1 MYMKREFGVF
11 VLCLT
16 MICCI
21 AQVTDASQALP
32 DSQDQTAGGHD
43 SMYARL
49 VPADIKPSYKVFND
63 GMEGYDKLLA
73 EHRIQNKRYLTLI
86 DFTLSSNERRLWVID
101 LDSLRIVQHSL
112 VSHGKNSGGEYAVK
126 FSNTPNSN
134 MSSIGVFVTGTTY
147 YGKHGESL
155 YLEGVEAGIN
165 DNTRKRAIVMHG
177 ADYATRDF
185 ANRYGRLGRSFGCPA
200 LPPAK
205 STQIID
211 TIKNRSC
218 LYIYYPD
225 KKYRST
231 SKYIPRS

>member
-1 MYMKREFGVF
+1 MKRGLTVF
-11 VLCLT
+11 VLFLT
-16 MICCI
+16 MMCCV
-21 AQVTDASQALP
+21 AQITEPSHPLP
-32 DSQDQTAGGHD
+32 DSLDHMAGRHD

-49 VPADIKPSYKVFND
+49 LPADIKPSYKVFND
-63 GMEGYDKLLA
+63 GMEGYDKLIA
-73 EHRIQNKRYLTLI
+73 ENRIQNKRYITLI
-86 DFTLSSNERRLWVID
+86 DFTLSSKERRLWVID
-101 LDSLRIVQHSL
+101 LDSLKIVQQSL
-112 VSHGKNSGGEYAVK
+112 VSHGKNSGEEFAVK

-155 YLEGVEAGIN
+155 YLEGVEEGIN
-165 DNTRKRAIVMHG
+165 DNARKRAIVMHG
-177 ADYATRDF
+177 AEYATRDF
-185 ANRYGRLGRSFGCPA
+185 VNKYGRLGRSFGCPA

-225 KKYRST
+225 KKYRSS
-231 SKYIPRS
+231 SKYIPGS

>member
-1 MYMKREFGVF
+1 MKRGLAVF
-11 VLCLT
+11 VMCITTLC
-16 MICCI
+16 CVV
-21 AQVTDASQALP
+21 QETDASQTLLE
-32 DSQDQTAGGHD
+32 SQDHRAGEHD

-49 VPADIKPSYKVFND
+49 EPADIKPSYRVFND
-63 GMEGYDKLLA
+63 GMEGYEKLM
-73 EHRIQNKRYLTLI
+73 EENKIQNKRYITLI

-126 FSNTPNSN
+126 FSNIPNSN
-134 MSSIGVFVTGTTY
+134 MSSIGVFVTGSTY
-147 YGKHGESL
+147 FGKHGESL
-155 YLEGVEAGIN
+155 YLEGVEEGIN
-165 DNTRKRAIVMHG
+165 DNARKRAIVMHG

-185 ANRYGRLGRSFGCPA
+185 ANKYGRLGRSFGCPA

-211 TIKNRSC
+211 TIKNKSC
-218 LYIYYPD
+218 LYIYFPD
-225 KKYRST
+225 KKYRSN